1 MIDLGYPR
9 LTADQIEQLEVK
21 FPPRC
26 LHKGESVE
34 DHLRYAGKVELIA
47 ILRSFII
54 DPRGLDF
61 TPDEEAA
68 IDDQVEAI
76 AQHQQNG
83 DK

>member
-1 MIDLGYPR
+1 MMTLGFPR
-9 LTADQIEQLEVK
+9 LTADQVEQLENK

-26 LHKGESVE
+26 LGKGESVE

-47 ILRSFII
+47 LLRSFII

-61 TPDEEAA
+61 TPDEEAF
-68 IDDQVEAI
+68 IDETVEAI
-76 AQHQQNG
+76 AATQQG